1 MTKSTRGALQFC
13 EQWRKMN
20 GPDERGKRSPGP
32 DHSEPVREVR
42 TMADVSQY
50 SDSAQSGNPEPTA
63 NTWKPLGDL
72 ARALVERAA
81 QK

>member
-1 MTKSTRGALQFC
+1 
-13 EQWRKMN
+13 
-20 GPDERGKRSPGP
+20 
-32 DHSEPVREVR
+32 
-42 TMADVSQY
+42 MADVSQY
-50 SDSAQSGNPEPTA
+50 SDSAHPGKTEPKA